1 MQLVQTKLASG
12 NERMVCWLPRDPR
25 VKVGSIIS
33 LAKSEQRWRV
43 LEQYGGVEQKT
54 INRNWPVGGL
64 S

>member
-43 LEQYGGVEQKT
+43 LEQYGSVEQGT
-54 INRNWPVGGL
+54 INRRWPVGGL